1 MQAYGQHMLLITSPT
16 PSPTTAPYYGGGSRG
31 SAMDTYTGNGT
42 LKINSA
48 GTVLKSIRI
57 NADDGVGS
65 LLIPIGTT
73 TTPTTTTPGGEPSE
87 GLPMMMIL
95 AIFAVVVIIAA
106 AGYFFMMR
114 K

>member
-16 PSPTTAPYYGGGSRG
+16 PSPTAAPYYGGGSG
-31 SAMDTYTGNGT
+31 GGAMDTYTGNGT

-73 TTPTTTTPGGEPSE
+73 TTPTTTTPGASP
-87 GLPMMMIL
+87 LKACP
-95 AIFAVVVIIAA
+95 
-106 AGYFFMMR
+106 
-114 K
+114 